1 MNAVEVQ
8 SLSKIFETKEGPL
21 LRKVPKKVVA
31 VDQISFG
38 VSKGEILGLLGPN
51 GAGKTTTI
59 KMLCTLITPSSGD
72 AFVNGNSVF
81 RDQQKVRENLGV
93 MLTGERTMYW
103 KLTGR
108 ENLEYFAAMYHLNPL
123 DTKKRIDELLALVG
137 LKQHEH
143 MYVENY
149 STGMRVRLSFA
160 KAILND
166 APVLL
171 FDEPTASLD
180 PQSSRLIRDTIQ
192 TLKKEGHAIILTTHN
207 MEEADL
213 LSDRVAIIDSGRI
226 VALGSPP
233 ELKDKIKS
241 DDIIEIEARN
251 LSGITV
257 NALETFSE
265 VSKVAITVDSQSNE
279 KSSLRIH
286 AMKGKE
292 ILPKVLEYLVRKQVS
307 VTKVSFIEPT
317 LEDVFI
323 SETGEEPQRLRCE
336 PCQGIGQ
343 QSMHSRQSSGRD

>member
-1 MNAVEVQ
+1 MRCTLNAVEVQ

-31 VDQISFG
+31 VDGISFS
-38 VSKGEILGLLGPN
+38 VPKGEIFGLLGPN

-59 KMLCTLITPSSGD
+59 KMLCTLITPTSGD
-72 AFVNGNSVF
+72 AFINGNSLAS
-81 RDQQKVRENLGV
+81 DQQKVRESLGV
-93 MLTGERTMYW
+93 MLTGERTLYW

-108 ENLEYFAAMYHLNPL
+108 ENLEYFAALYHLDPL
-123 DTKKRIDELLALVG
+123 DARKRIDELLDLVG

-143 MYVENY
+143 MLVENY

-180 PQSSRLIRDTIQ
+180 PQSSRLIRDTIRS
-192 TLKKEGHAIILTTHN
+192 LKKEGHAIILTTHN

-213 LSDRVAIIDSGRI
+213 LSDRVAIIDRGSI
-226 VALGSPP
+226 VALGSPS
-233 ELKDKIKS
+233 ELKDKVKS
-241 DDIIEIEARN
+241 SDVIEIEARN
-251 LSGITV
+251 LSDRIV

-265 VSKVAITVDSQSNE
+265 VSKIALATDPQSSE
-279 KSSLRIH
+279 KGSLRIH
-286 AMKGKE
+286 AEKGKE
-292 ILPKVLEYLVRKQVS
+292 VLPKVLEFLVRKQVS

-323 SETGEEPQRLRCE
+323 SETGRSLR
-336 PCQGIGQ
+336 
-343 QSMHSRQSSGRD
+343 D